1 VVPVAYLLLLLLTAV
16 LSHQHLGKTM
26 ARMTGARSGATPC
39 CMDQLALLEI
49 HIAAELMP
57 VKRRLLQGLNTLGR
71 VPPPTASGKSM
82 FP

>member
-1 VVPVAYLLLLLLTAV
+1 
-16 LSHQHLGKTM
+16 M

-71 VPPPTASGKSM
+71 VPPPTAAGKSIDM
-82 FP
+82 HISMY